1 MPNIQ
6 KNRIK
11 HVLGPGQRDVVI
23 EGGGTHDNDRLSKSS
38 VIIFKIHTKMS
49 VNKMTRGQSAC

>member
-23 EGGGTHDNDRLSKSS
+23 EGGGTHDNDRLSTSS
-38 VIIFKIHTKMS
+38 VIIFDIHKDVS
-49 VNKMTRGQSAC
+49 EQND